1 MESVVGQAVGRQAVD
16 IGCGDV
22 CTEATQLGET
32 GVVEQDDEHIRGSGR
47 GAGPRGRHEPRLQL
61 QLPRRRLDWPR

>member
-47 GAGPRGRHEPRLQL
+47 GAGQNWML
-61 QLPRRRLDWPR
+61 RRRIGNGEPLLTS